1 MSEELLDDEN
11 IIDEEININN
21 EERSLLLFFKNVKLF
36 LLRQFVS
43 ETEINKWFPEK
54 IKISEIKKSY
64 LSIINKRFI
73 SEKYNHAIYL
83 NIVLNRPYKNNEF
96 KTTDK
101 KDSQKEFFVFI
112 SPKLKENKIIYDD
125 KKNQHIFTFNYKY
138 FLYDLFNNYL
148 QPEIIY
154 YRRGIDDNIIKD
166 IEREYNTESD
176 KFQIVFHND
185 IVSSYL
191 LLEKNDIIKYISETI
206 NFRIVKYNS
215 NN

>member
-1 MSEELLDDEN
+1 M
-11 IIDEEININN
+11 
-21 EERSLLLFFKNVKLF
+21 
-36 LLRQFVS
+36 
-43 ETEINKWFPEK
+43 
-54 IKISEIKKSY
+54 
-64 LSIINKRFI
+64 
-73 SEKYNHAIYL
+73 
-83 NIVLNRPYKNNEF
+83 VL
-96 KTTDK
+96 
-101 KDSQKEFFVFI
+101 
-112 SPKLKENKIIYDD
+112 
-125 KKNQHIFTFNYKY
+125 
-138 FLYDLFNNYL
+138 DLFNNYL